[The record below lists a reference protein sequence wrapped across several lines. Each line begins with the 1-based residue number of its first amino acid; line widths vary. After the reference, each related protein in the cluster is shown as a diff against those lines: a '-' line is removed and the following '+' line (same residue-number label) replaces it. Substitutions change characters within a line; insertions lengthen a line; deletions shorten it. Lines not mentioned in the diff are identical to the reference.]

1 MRNVKAMAKE
11 SARRMLEE
19 TVARI
24 KKQFQRETLH
34 ILVEFDN
41 LREQVMRKD
50 KDLKLVARIVLE

>member
-1 MRNVKAMAKE
+1 MAKLKKAAEVQMRNVKAMAKE

-24 KKQFQRETLH
+24 KRQFQRETLH

-41 LREQVMRKD
+41 MRE
-50 KDLKLVARIVLE
+50 